1 MSLRRLRP
9 GSRFGGPRKIL
20 ECFGDYPR
28 TIPGAFGNLQ
38 RQTDQFISSGDWL
51 GISAAK
57 SFGFGDRVEN
67 SLFLKR
73 DGLWMI
79 ACPRV
84 RAQHEAG
91 GGGVLQHA
99 VRDSRIQRLYI
110 SLIGK
115 ESLLE
120 QKGYASNGLES
131 EQFTAYSLLFT
142 VLLRPTEFRV
152 FCKGLTATRLNEI
165 FRCSYSRCQ
174 KFH

>member
-9 GSRFGGPRKIL
+9 GSSFGGPRKIL

-28 TIPGAFGNLQ
+28 TIPGAFGD
-38 RQTDQFISSGDWL
+38 RSPGIPGSSGDGL

-57 SFGFGDRVEN
+57 AFGCGDRVEN

-174 KFH
+174 KIH

>member
-9 GSRFGGPRKIL
+9 GSSFGGPRKIL

-28 TIPGAFGNLQ
+28 TIPGAFGD
-38 RQTDQFISSGDWL
+38 RSPGIPGSSGDWL

-110 SLIGK
+110 SLIGI

-120 QKGYASNGLES
+120 QERLC
-131 EQFTAYSLLFT
+131 EQRIGVGAIHCLFAVIHCSFATDGIPRLLQGIDSDAVERNFP
-142 VLLRPTEFRV
+142 LLV
-152 FCKGLTATRLNEI
+152 
-165 FRCSYSRCQ
+165 
-174 KFH
+174 